1 MEYHI
6 YEIVLESTG
15 MWVKIQAPCKS
26 HSQAQGMLEARF
38 GGINNASPDLGFLA
52 SSFSVP
58 IRLSECAK
66 WVMNWNSVEHQLPD
80 GWDDHEF
87 RLAEGPYAWCESLFD
102 GCVCYGTR
110 GRLDATYVSDFGL
123 HDEEGGRNQKSQNAR
138 LLHENKETE
147 ESLERQDEAA
157 RERARKRH
165 EEFLEQERA
174 TRRIASP
181 NRIKYVSDMGL
192 RNLQEVLGEVAGKVN
207 GLTAGGFYCQID
219 RKYHPYDGQ
228 TKQKLMS
235 EALALVASLSE
246 KSQKERG
253 AMIVAMDGILGH
265 WLQRLQNA
273 VCAEK
278 QVQGKADIPDVL
290 YKYVPRERIGNGA
303 PNSLRATQILAL
315 NDDMECNLETRND
328 INLMSTLDFLAL
340 AQSKLEEHLG
350 VSLPWE
356 EVLDRRTRFMDLR
369 LTTFVQQYLNPRV
382 GVVSL
387 TTDILVPTMWA
398 HYARNTGVVV
408 GYDTQ
413 ALMELGFEI
422 GSVTYSEFAPAYE
435 PAKDDAI
442 RVCLVDHDLMEQD
455 ARAGREREGFP
466 VLCYTDLTRFCS
478 DWKTLSRLLFV
489 KGTSWS
495 YEKEVRLLVDLEQ
508 TRDIGKKDANGWAVK
523 VIDPP
528 PEAIKEIYAGANTN
542 KADVERAI
550 EVGRGGNKKGLLEG
564 QLSSHAFR
572 IQRTIR
578 SYH

>member
-1 MEYHI
+1 
-6 YEIVLESTG
+6 
-15 MWVKIQAPCKS
+15 
-26 HSQAQGMLEARF
+26 MLEARF
-38 GGINNASPDLGFLA
+38 GGINNASPDLGHLA
-52 SSFSVP
+52 NSFSVP
-58 IRLSECAK
+58 IRLSECAE
-66 WVMNWNSVEHQLPD
+66 WIMNWNAIKHRLPD
-80 GWDDHEF
+80 RWDDHEF
-87 RLAEGPYAWCESLFD
+87 RLVEGPYAWCETLSD

-123 HDEEGGRNQKSQNAR
+123 HDEEGRRNSKSQNAR
-138 LLHENKETE
+138 ILHHNKEAE
-147 ESLERQDEAA
+147 ESLARQDEAA

-165 EEFLEQERA
+165 EEFLEEQRA
-174 TRRIASP
+174 ARRIASP
-181 NRIKYVSDMGL
+181 DRIKYVSDMGL

-207 GLTAGGFYCQID
+207 RLTAGGFYCQID
-219 RKYHPYDGQ
+219 RKYHLYDGQ
-228 TKQKLMS
+228 LTQRLMS
-235 EALALVASLSE
+235 KALAFVASLSA
-246 KSQKERG
+246 KSQQERG

-273 VCAEK
+273 VCAER
-278 QVQGKADIPDVL
+278 QVQGKANIPDIL
-290 YKYVPRERIGNGA
+290 YKYVPKDRIGDGA
-303 PNSLRATQILAL
+303 PNCLRATQILAL

-328 INLMSTLDFLAL
+328 IDLMSTLDFLAL

-356 EVLDRRTRFMDLR
+356 EVLDRRTRYMDLR

-398 HYARNTGVVV
+398 HYARNTGIVV

-413 ALMELGFEI
+413 ALLELGFEI
-422 GSVTYSEFAPAYE
+422 GSVTYSEFAPTYE
-435 PAKDDAI
+435 PAKDDVI

-455 ARAGREREGFP
+455 AKAGKEREGYP
-466 VLCYTDLTRFCS
+466 VLCYTDLTRFGS

-508 TRDIGKKDANGWAVK
+508 TRDIGKKDANGWPVK

-528 PEAIKEIYAGANTN
+528 PEAIKEIHAGANTN

-550 EVGRGGNKKGLLEG
+550 EVARGDNKKGLLEG

-572 IQRTIR
+572 IQRTIG